1 MGAMR
6 DTSLQAVVE
15 AARGGDHAAW
25 SELVA
30 RFQDLAVAVA
40 VGSSGDW
47 DAAPDIAQD
56 AFGIAFRK
64 LADLHEADAF
74 PGWFA
79 AIVRTA
85 CSRRSRAKRLANTS
99 FDGFE
104 IVDPELTDP
113 AALVVAADEQAR
125 VRVAVE
131 ALPEPERAV
140 VALHYLGDLT
150 YPEIAA
156 FLDITV
162 AAAKKRAFTARR
174 RLEELLPMATDA
186 LAAAR
191 PSRTDRFRDTI
202 LLFIA
207 IRDDDRLAV
216 ADLVRRDPALVHAT
230 EDWSI
235 DEALAAGL
243 PFAFAGRA
251 SALIRAAETGDVE
264 LVRMFVEAGA
274 VVADVCNCAGAES
287 PLWAAAVR
295 GDRDVVEY
303 LLEHGADPNTPAFA
317 GATPLHVV
325 MQRGHHDLVPLLL
338 SAGADPDRT
347 DDHGRTPADWLAR
360 HRPARADR
368 SSASTIV
375 PTGIRAVDLFAPL
388 RAGSVQHWPPAI
400 GLGQTVLL
408 FAVADAL
415 APAEFWLLGFEH
427 GPYSR
432 AGAEQ
437 ETRETGVSC
446 TIRLA
451 RAGDDAGS
459 RRAHFGRAVAECLRS
474 PERKLVALLQGP
486 GHAHDVI
493 LALPALARD
502 PNVLSTI
509 VIAPFT
515 GSYPEIEPEPPEGF
529 DAQVAFDVRRALRAL
544 WPAVDPTRTVSH
556 EYPDE
561 RHARLAAGAR
571 DVLARVSFDGDA
583 ELPAIARYFAQPFT
597 IAEPFTSRPGERTEY
612 RTMLDEVEALLP
624 APG

>member
-1 MGAMR
+1 MR
-6 DTSLQAVVE
+6 DTSLQEIVE
-15 AARGGDHAAW
+15 AARSGDHTAW
-25 SELVA
+25 SELVV

-64 LADLHEADAF
+64 LVDLEEPDAF

-85 CSRRSRAKRLANTS
+85 CSRRARVKQLARASLEGLELV
-99 FDGFE
+99 DFE
-104 IVDPELTDP
+104 QRDP
-113 AALVVAADEQAR
+113 AAVVVAADEQAR

-131 ALPEPERAV
+131 ALPETERAV

-156 FLDITV
+156 FLDISV

-174 RLEELLPMATDA
+174 RLEELLPMASDA

-191 PSRTDRFRDTI
+191 PSRTGRFRDTI
-202 LLFIA
+202 LMFMA
-207 IRDDDRLAV
+207 IRDGDRATV
-216 ADLVRRDPALVHAT
+216 ADLIDRDPALAHAT

-243 PFAFAGRA
+243 QFAGRA

-264 LVRMFVEAGA
+264 LVRLFVEAGA

-295 GDRDVVEY
+295 GDREVVEF
-303 LLEHGADPNTPAFA
+303 LLEHGADPNAPAFA

-338 SAGADPDRT
+338 AAGAEPDRT
-347 DDHGRTPADWLAR
+347 DEHGRTPADWLAR

-368 SSASTIV
+368 PAPSTIV
-375 PTGIRAVDLFAPL
+375 PTGIRAIDLFAPL
-388 RAGSVQHWPPAI
+388 RTGSVQHWPPAI

-427 GPYSR
+427 GPYSQ

-437 ETRETGVSC
+437 ETRETGVAC
-446 TIRLA
+446 AVRLA
-451 RAGDDAGS
+451 RAGEDVGA
-459 RRAHFGRAVAECLRS
+459 RRAHFGRTLAECLRS
-474 PERKLVALLQGP
+474 PEPKFVALLQAP

-502 PNVLSTI
+502 PNVVSTV
-509 VIAPFT
+509 VIDPFT
-515 GSYPEIEPEPPEGF
+515 GTYPEVEPEPPEGF
-529 DAQVAFDVRRALRAL
+529 DAQVAFDVRRARRAL
-544 WPAVDPTRTVSH
+544 WPAIDPASTMTH
-556 EYPDE
+556 AYPTD
-561 RHARLAAGAR
+561 RHAQLASGAR
-571 DVLARVSFDGDA
+571 ERLARVSFEGDA
-583 ELPAIARYFAQPFT
+583 EIPAIARYFAQPFT

-612 RTMLDEVEALLP
+612 ATMLDEVEALLTS
-624 APG
+624 G